1 MKTRKTIYYILMIL
15 PILYSL
21 LTISFL
27 PDIVPAH
34 FDTNSVV
41 DRWGSKYE
49 TLIFPVVILIFG
61 AVMLKV
67 AKIVEKKE
75 TSGAN
80 NKKICEVSSIIVL
93 IVFNVINAYILI
105 ISLKTITNL
114 NTINIDFNQ
123 LVFITLGIGLLI
135 IGNLMPK
142 AKMNSIY
149 GLRTPWSLKNEII
162 WKKSQFFGGITL
174 MVTGIVIVIAS
185 IIFEGVLLYVI
196 CLCLLLLETICCVA
210 YTHRVSKTKFDI

>member
-21 LTISFL
+21 LSLSFL

-34 FDTNSVV
+34 FGANNVV
-41 DRWGSKYE
+41 NRWGSKYE

-61 AVMLKV
+61 VVMLKV
-67 AKIVEKKE
+67 AKFAEKKE
-75 TSGAN
+75 NSSVN
-80 NKKICEVSSIIVL
+80 NKKICEISSIIAL

-105 ISLKTITNL
+105 ISLKTITDL

-123 LVFITLGIGLLI
+123 LVFITLSIGLLI

-149 GLRTPWSLKNEII
+149 GLRTPWSLKSEII
-162 WKKSQFFGGITL
+162 WKKSQLFGGITL
-174 MVTGIVIVIAS
+174 MVTGVVIVIAS

-196 CLCLLLLETICCVA
+196 CLSLLLLETICCVA
-210 YTHRVSKTKFDI
+210 YTHKISKD